1 MIEQIIY
8 WPCDYIKNQFAEK
21 YPPLSHKIN
30 KKHQAVIPSYARRWR
45 ENGLGWPRKVP
56 GRTCA
61 RWRDFGEQRLRK
73 SMDPR
78 TRYLYSDI
86 ISGVWMYLVNDIIIF
101 YLYNIYHIYIW
112 YFGWYFHVFAFDV
125 FCLPV
130 CNTLENN
137 LGIQIKYN
145 HALSGRQ
152 LDQLSLMNWVTLPDI
167 FTTTPTKSMLWPSC
181 FCFTPWQFNSL
192 LWNICIPI
200 FCRQIIELNGPVSI
214 DFPNIYIYT

>member
-21 YPPLSHKIN
+21 YPPLSRKIN

-101 YLYNIYHIYIW
+101 YLYNIYHIYIYIYMVFWMVFSCICIWCILSSCMQHIGKQPW
-112 YFGWYFHVFAFDV
+112 YPDQVQPCPKWETTWSAFVDELGHSSRHFHHD
-125 FCLPV
+125 
-130 CNTLENN
+130 THE
-137 LGIQIKYN
+137 I
-145 HALSGRQ
+145 HALA
-152 LDQLSLMNWVTLPDI
+152 
-167 FTTTPTKSMLWPSC
+167 
-181 FCFTPWQFNSL
+181 
-192 LWNICIPI
+192 
-200 FCRQIIELNGPVSI
+200 
-214 DFPNIYIYT
+214 